1 MSYSFEVTNYE
12 RQMKNYF
19 KGISGKH
26 IKDTLFINLRN
37 NGSRGWNRYKGYFK
51 CDINQS
57 NYFFEETQIPQDV
70 YPNGALELVLN
81 FPRSEKNSNS
91 GDCFCSIQLV
101 YNDEVYNS
109 QLLRFRKD
117 YDLFGNNLVNEQK
130 IEKEEEVD
138 IYQKIEEQK
147 KEEEKKKDEEK
158 KKEIFYPNKIEEEI
172 KKKNNDQ
179 KIEEKKDN
187 ENDIIVKK
195 FRSAFDFSKADFS
208 DEYILDIILK
218 SDKDFQ
224 RAMMLHLDLEDKK
237 MEEKKNKSK
246 TSQGLDELVPEF
258 RKAYQLSEQDY
269 SNEQIKEV
277 LAKKNGNF
285 ENAFE
290 ELMSFI
296 Q

>member
-1 MSYSFEVTNYE
+1 MSYSFEVTYYE

-19 KGISGKH
+19 KGVSGKH
-26 IKDTLFINLRN
+26 IKDTLLITLRN
-37 NGSRGWNRYKGYFK
+37 NGSKGWGRYKGYFK

-147 KEEEKKKDEEK
+147 KEEEKKKEGRKEK
-158 KKEIFYPNKIEEEI
+158 RNIL
-172 KKKNNDQ
+172 
-179 KIEEKKDN
+179 
-187 ENDIIVKK
+187 
-195 FRSAFDFSKADFS
+195 SK
-208 DEYILDIILK
+208 
-218 SDKDFQ
+218 
-224 RAMMLHLDLEDKK
+224 
-237 MEEKKNKSK
+237 
-246 TSQGLDELVPEF
+246 
-258 RKAYQLSEQDY
+258 
-269 SNEQIKEV
+269 
-277 LAKKNGNF
+277 
-285 ENAFE
+285 
-290 ELMSFI
+290 
-296 Q
+296 

>member
-1 MSYSFEVTNYE
+1 MSYSFEVTYYE

-19 KGISGKH
+19 KGVSGKH
-26 IKDTLFINLRN
+26 IKDTLLITLRN
-37 NGSRGWNRYKGYFK
+37 NGSKGWGRYKGYFK

-57 NYFFEETQIPQDV
+57 NYFFEETQIPQEV

-147 KEEEKKKDEEK
+147 KEEEKKK
-158 KKEIFYPNKIEEEI
+158 EIFYPNKIEEEI
-172 KKKNNDQ
+172 KKKNNEQ

-237 MEEKKNKSK
+237 MVEKKNKSK